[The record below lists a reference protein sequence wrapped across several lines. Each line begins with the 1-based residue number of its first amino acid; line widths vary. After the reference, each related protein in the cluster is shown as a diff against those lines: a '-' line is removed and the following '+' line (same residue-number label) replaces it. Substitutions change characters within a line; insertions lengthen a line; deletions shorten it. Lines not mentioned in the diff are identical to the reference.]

1 MLTPECAGTAAAQAE
16 APGRVSSVLN
26 SKITGQS
33 IAALPANLTLS
44 SHGPLDHPDVL
55 EGGDDD
61 RGQDDA
67 TPELGQAAFPSPQ
80 VTPSP
85 PGWTGMSNVAV

>member
-16 APGRVSSVLN
+16 APGRVGSVLN
-26 SKITGQS
+26 SQITGQS

-44 SHGPLDHPDVL
+44 SHGPPDHPDVL
-55 EGGDDD
+55 EGEMTTEAKTVQRLNWD
-61 RGQDDA
+61 RR
-67 TPELGQAAFPSPQ
+67 PFPAQ